1 MTSINKKGQG
11 DPAFENGDGDL
22 KVRMLHS
29 FFNTIRVLFTYS
41 SFLTQYTKHAI
52 LFWSKY

>member
-22 KVRMLHS
+22 KVRMLLS
-29 FFNTIRVLFTYS
+29 FF
-41 SFLTQYTKHAI
+41 
-52 LFWSKY
+52 